1 MLSYLPIVTKL
12 VRAEQILCP
21 VCELLRTA
29 QEAFSEP
36 LYLQRQRFSSNEAVY
51 AACWKSHQTS
61 ASVRP
66 LLGVRRMPGTHLALY
81 NVCQINAYI
90 SFKVVLCRPLF
101 ASPCWD
107 LSETGE
113 LGSYFSELLFSKIH
127 ALISFF
133 PNISHLSCFSM
144 PLLFFSRTFSIE
156 WVLEG

>member
-21 VCELLRTA
+21 VCELLCTA

-101 ASPCWD
+101 AFPCWD

-113 LGSYFSELLFSKIH
+113 LGSYFSELSFLQNICPH
-127 ALISFF
+127 LIFPKHFPPVMFFNAFIIFF
-133 PNISHLSCFSM
+133 PEPS
-144 PLLFFSRTFSIE
+144 
-156 WVLEG
+156 V